1 MDEAKCVD
9 CADWFGRCLRGKT
22 EKYLRLNRLASSD
35 ACSDFKARRQSE
47 KSSHGL
53 PHLAEGLS

>member
-1 MDEAKCVD
+1 MDEVKCVD
-9 CADWFGRCLRGKT
+9 CADWFGRCLI
-22 EKYLRLNRLASSD
+22 EKREHRLRL
-35 ACSDFKARRQSE
+35 KQSE

>member
-1 MDEAKCVD
+1 MDIAKCID
-9 CADWFGRCLRGKT
+9 CADWSGCCLS
-22 EKYLRLNRLASSD
+22 EKREKRLRLNRLASSD